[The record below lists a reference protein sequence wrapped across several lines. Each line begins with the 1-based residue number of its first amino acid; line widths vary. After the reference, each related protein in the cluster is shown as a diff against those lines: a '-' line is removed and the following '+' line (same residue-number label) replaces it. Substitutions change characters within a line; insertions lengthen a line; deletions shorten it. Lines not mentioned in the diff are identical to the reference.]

1 MACLNTRD
9 NANLKRLALRLIS
22 QDSKLKETNYETT
35 TVHGA
40 LFLGRRR
47 KQCLTQRRAK
57 AQLYVIS
64 NKGKISQF
72 TNPIASAVQ
81 VQRHQPGGCL

>member
-35 TVHGA
+35 TVHEA
-40 LFLGRRR
+40 LFLGQR
-47 KQCLTQRRAK
+47 KAVPYAAEIQ
-57 AQLYVIS
+57 
-64 NKGKISQF
+64 G
-72 TNPIASAVQ
+72 SAL
-81 VQRHQPGGCL
+81 CDIE